1 MKSSYQMKMIG
12 FQYNK
17 RIVLHKKKS
26 IGMEMEN
33 ATTYFKK
40 GPFTNYV
47 YVILRI
53 LSPHHHLPPMHCVRK
68 GSSIN
73 QNFGYF

>member
-1 MKSSYQMKMIG
+1 MKSPYQMKMIG

-17 RIVLHKKKS
+17 RVVLLKKKS

-47 YVILRI
+47 YMILRI
-53 LSPHHHLPPMHCVRK
+53 FDNPHSP
-68 GSSIN
+68 IT
-73 QNFGYF
+73 

>member
-1 MKSSYQMKMIG
+1 MKMIG

-17 RIVLHKKKS
+17 RIVLLKKKS

-47 YVILRI
+47 YMILRI
-53 LSPHHHLPPMHCVRK
+53 FDNPHSPIK
-68 GSSIN
+68 
-73 QNFGYF
+73 